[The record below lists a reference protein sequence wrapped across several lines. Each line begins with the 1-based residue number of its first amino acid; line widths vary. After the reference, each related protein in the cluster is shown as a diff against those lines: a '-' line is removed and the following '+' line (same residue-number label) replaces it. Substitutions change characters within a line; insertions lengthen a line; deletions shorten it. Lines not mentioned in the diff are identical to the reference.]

1 MAKVL
6 IVEDDEALCDTIEEW
21 LKLEHHLAE
30 AIYDGAEAMEALK
43 TFEYDLIILDLLLPR
58 LHGIEICRQF
68 RASGGTTP
76 ILILTAKDAVN
87 ERAEGL
93 DAGADD
99 YLTKPFH
106 PQELLARVRALLRRP
121 SGYLGTIVNVGKYVI
136 DPNTHRVTKNGEQI
150 SLQPMEFALLEF
162 FVRHPNQVFST
173 EALLQRVW
181 ETDADVSL
189 DAIYTCIRRLR
200 QKLQIDGEP
209 SLIRTVHG
217 VGYRLEM

>member
-1 MAKVL
+1 MAKIF
-6 IVEDDEALCDTIEEW
+6 IVEDDEALCDTISEW
-21 LKLEHHLAE
+21 LKLEQHSAE
-30 AIYDGAEAMEALK
+30 AIHNGVQALDKLK
-43 TFEYDLIILDLLLPR
+43 TIEYDLIILDLMLPG
-58 LHGIEICRQF
+58 LNGIEICRQF
-68 RASGGTTP
+68 RATGATTP
-76 ILILTAKDAVN
+76 VLILTAKDAVT

-121 SGYLGTIVNVGKYVI
+121 TGYLGSVVNVGKYVI
-136 DPNTHRVTKNGEQI
+136 DPNTHHVTKNGEQI

-162 FVRHPNQVFST
+162 FIRHPNQVFST
-173 EALLQRVW
+173 DALLQRVW

-217 VGYRLEM
+217 IGYRLDM